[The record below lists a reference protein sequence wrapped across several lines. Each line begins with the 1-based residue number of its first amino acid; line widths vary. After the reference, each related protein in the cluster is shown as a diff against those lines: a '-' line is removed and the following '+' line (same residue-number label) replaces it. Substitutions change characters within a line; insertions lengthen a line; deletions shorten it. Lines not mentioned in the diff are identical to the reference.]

1 MLFGRVVMT
10 ETNSVRTVL
19 DMLYR
24 DRSTWRLRAEIDPLA
39 LSQLGAVVAQRLGL
53 PRDVALRV
61 IESELEVRPLPSK
74 RICRH
79 RATRRELPRV
89 SGSWRDYDRD

>member
-1 MLFGRVVMT
+1 MMT
-10 ETNSVRTVL
+10 EANSVRTVL

-24 DRSTWRLRAEIDPLA
+24 DRSTWRLRAEIDPSA
-39 LSQLGAVVAQRLGL
+39 LSRLGTVVAKQLGL

-61 IESELEVRPLPSK
+61 IENELEVRPLPSK

-79 RATRRELPRV
+79 RAVTRRDLPRV
-89 SGSWRDYDRD
+89 GGPWNGYDSN